1 LVHAFIP
8 HLIYNFFRFKYAL
21 VDMSKPTKN
30 LFSCFIFPFPGF
42 HPLPLFF
49 AALILWG
56 LGLSGCESKTYETLP
71 RTELFSIRIGKMEDE
86 IDLFQF
92 PQVSSSWKTSVF
104 MRDGTFYVASGSSQ
118 KVMEFTSHG
127 DLLSMYY
134 NPDENP
140 QPVMLQ
146 NVTDGG
152 AVSNRRAYPYAFYQV
167 GEIAV
172 SRSKMLYVE
181 DRLPDERA
189 VEDEELGIKL
199 NTIVLRFENGE
210 YRGYL
215 GQEGIGGN
223 PFPYIQGMY
232 ILNQDEISILC
243 RTMTEWLV
251 FWYSAAGERLEAARI
266 SPEEL
271 PVPEGEG
278 LFSNLETIIP
288 DPRERVL
295 YLKIDYYREGKDNA
309 TGIKYGIEDLASRI
323 YRFDVKTG
331 RYESFV
337 DVPRNVKR
345 ERGGDFFDVED
356 VIYSYEFI
364 GVDGEG
370 NFFLKSR
377 EEGNIHQILI
387 LAQEGQALRRHDI
400 TIEDSE
406 LLFSVFHVSAE
417 GILSALLASETGARV
432 VWWRSDALLRDI

>member
-1 LVHAFIP
+1 VCSSDLTLLLLLLCGMA
-8 HLIYNFFRFKYAL
+8 
-21 VDMSKPTKN
+21 
-30 LFSCFIFPFPGF
+30 
-42 HPLPLFF
+42 
-49 AALILWG
+49 
-56 LGLSGCESKTYETLP
+56 LSGCGGKSYETLP

-92 PQVSSSWKTSVF
+92 PQASSSRKTSIF
-104 MRDGTFYVASGSSQ
+104 MRDGTFYVASGASC

-140 QPVMLQ
+140 RPVMLQ
-146 NVTDGG
+146 DVTGGG
-152 AVSNRRAYPYAFYQV
+152 ALSNRRAYPYMFQQI

-181 DRLPDERA
+181 DRLPNERA

-199 NTIVLRFENGE
+199 NKIVLRFENGE

-232 ILNQDEISILC
+232 ILDKDEISILC

-251 FWYSAAGERLEAARI
+251 FWYSAAGERLGAVNI
-266 SPEEL
+266 SPEDF
-271 PVPEGEG
+271 PVLEGEG
-278 LFSNLETIIP
+278 FFSNLETIIP

-295 YLKIDYYREGKDNA
+295 YLKIDYYREGKDSA
-309 TGIKYGIEDLASRI
+309 TGIKYGIEDSSSRI
-323 YRFDVKTG
+323 YRFDVKTS

-337 DVPRNVKR
+337 DVPRNVRR
-345 ERGGDFFDVED
+345 ERGGDFFDIQD
-356 VIYSYEFI
+356 VRYTYEFI

-387 LAQEGQALRRHDI
+387 LDQKGQVLRRRDI

-406 LLFSVFHVSAE
+406 LLFSVFHVSPE
-417 GILSALLASETGARV
+417 GILSALLASEMGARV
-432 VWWRSDALLRDI
+432 VWWRSDALLKGI